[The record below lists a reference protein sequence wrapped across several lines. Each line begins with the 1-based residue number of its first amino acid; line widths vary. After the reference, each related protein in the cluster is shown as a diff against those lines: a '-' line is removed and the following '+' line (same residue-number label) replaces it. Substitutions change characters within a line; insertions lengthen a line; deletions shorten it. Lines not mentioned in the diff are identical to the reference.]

1 MSLIS
6 LQSLF
11 DLPGALL
18 AHIGKVYGSAFLA
31 VDKSFTLPS
40 LIAALVVALLFV
52 IFHRRRRVRP
62 ISLKVLMR
70 ALFPRRLVFS
80 ASTRADLGFFVLN
93 TLLITSLLGWA
104 VLSAHQVAKFV
115 NHGLIDTFG
124 QLQPTTLGGF
134 WVAVIATAVLFLAA
148 EFGYFLDHYLS
159 HKIPFLWEF
168 HKVHHT
174 AEVLTPL
181 TNFRVHPIDSLVYY
195 NIIAVVLGLTSGL
208 LDWSFGKSAVQF
220 TLFNVNV
227 FVMVWIYTLG
237 ELQHSQFWIAF
248 TGTWGKFLLSPAH
261 HQIHHSTNPIHFDR
275 NMGNSLAIF
284 DWMFGTLVVPSSK
297 REKLTFG
304 VEPRT
309 ADPNTISESLIAPVG
324 AALRHLVPKATH
336 TCDGTAAET
345 AAGTPVTS

>member
-1 MSLIS
+1 M
-6 LQSLF
+6 
-11 DLPGALL
+11 
-18 AHIGKVYGSAFLA
+18 
-31 VDKSFTLPS
+31 
-40 LIAALVVALLFV
+40 
-52 IFHRRRRVRP
+52 
-62 ISLKVLMR
+62 
-70 ALFPRRLVFS
+70 
-80 ASTRADLGFFVLN
+80 
-93 TLLITSLLGWA
+93 
-104 VLSAHQVAKFV
+104 LSAHQVAKFV

-124 QLQPTTLGGF
+124 QMQPTTLGAF
-134 WVAVIATAVLFLAA
+134 WVAAIATAVLFLAA

-208 LDWSFGKSAVQF
+208 IDWSFGKTAVQF

-284 DWMFGTLVVPSSK
+284 DWMFGTLVVPSTR

-336 TCDGTAAET
+336 AGDGTAAET
-345 AAGTPVTS
+345 ATGTPVTS